1 MQVLIT
7 DEKKEST
14 LKSRRKMEVYR
25 ILNGLQNEWGQGAE
39 EMALRLN
46 FHGQLLKPP
55 QNCTA
60 TPAMNKKTSVKSG
73 YSLRS

>member
-46 FHGQLLKPP
+46 FHGQLPKPP
-55 QNCTA
+55 
-60 TPAMNKKTSVKSG
+60 
-73 YSLRS
+73 